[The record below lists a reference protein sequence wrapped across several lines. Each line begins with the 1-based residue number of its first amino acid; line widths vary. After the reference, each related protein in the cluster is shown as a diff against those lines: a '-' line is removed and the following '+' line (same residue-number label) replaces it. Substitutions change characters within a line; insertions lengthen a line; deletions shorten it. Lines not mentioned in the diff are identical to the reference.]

1 MSQEQAM
8 DGLPAP
14 NPYRLESWHF
24 GVSIGAFGLA
34 ALMGMLQAL
43 TRANFEL
50 PIQSEKLYYILVTA
64 HGVIM
69 ALVFTTYFIMGL
81 GYLIARKTLGRL
93 EWEGF
98 AYFCF
103 HLGLVGTGMAALAIL
118 SGSSTVLYTFY
129 PPLQAHWSFYLGATL
144 LVVASWGFCAVMI
157 RSYLVW
163 RKERKEEPVPLP
175 FHGMMATVIIWILAT
190 SGLAAEVVGML
201 LPWSL
206 GLIDKVDPIVART
219 WFWWFGHPLTY
230 FWLVPAY
237 VIWYTIVPRA
247 IGGRLFSEP
256 LARVVFVM
264 FILFSTPVGFHH
276 QFADPGISAGWKMA
290 HTVSTYMILFPSL
303 VTAFTVIAS
312 FEVAGRL
319 KGARGLFDWLGK
331 LPWKD
336 PFFASVALAM
346 VSFAVGGFGGAIN
359 AAYAMNTMV
368 HNTSWIQG
376 HFHLTVGTAVA
387 LSFMG
392 VTYWLLPRL
401 SGKPLRFAALG
412 SWQPYLWFLGML
424 LFSFTTH
431 ITGIMGMPRRIYT
444 GAYLGS
450 PVAKQWE
457 FLSYVSG
464 VGGVVLTISAAFFLL
479 VVLGTLAGDKR
490 LEKPLE
496 IEFARPIEAPAEKTG
511 IWDRF
516 GLWATIAVI
525 LIVIAYAYPM
535 YHLFHMPRF
544 GSTGWKPF

>member
-1 MSQEQAM
+1 MTS
-8 DGLPAP
+8 PAAAAS
-14 NPYRLESWHF
+14 PYRLESYHF
-24 GVSIGAFGLA
+24 GVAIGAFGLA
-34 ALMGMLQAL
+34 ALMGLLQAL
-43 TRANFEL
+43 TRANFPL
-50 PIQSEKLYYILVTA
+50 PIASEELYYILVTA
-64 HGVIM
+64 HGVLM

-93 EWEGF
+93 AWEGF
-98 AYFCF
+98 AWGCF
-103 HLGLVGTGMAALAIL
+103 HLGAIGTAMAALAIL

-157 RSYLVW
+157 RSYLMW
-163 RKERKEEPVPLP
+163 RREQPDRPVPLA

-190 SGLAAEVVGML
+190 FGLAAEVVGML

-206 GLIDKVDPIVART
+206 GLIDRVDPLVART

-230 FWLVPAY
+230 FWLLPAY

-247 IGGRLFSEP
+247 IGGRLFSDQ

-264 FILFSTPVGFHH
+264 FVLFSTPVGFHH
-276 QFADPGISAGWKMA
+276 QFADPGISSSWKLA

-319 KGARGLFDWLGK
+319 KGAPGLFDWLGK
-331 LPWKD
+331 LPWGE
-336 PFFASVALAM
+336 PFFASIALAM
-346 VSFAVGGFGGAIN
+346 ICFAVGGFGGAIN

-401 SGKPLRFAALG
+401 SGKPLRFVRLG
-412 SWQPYLWFLGML
+412 AWQPYLWFLGML

-431 ITGIMGMPRRIYT
+431 ITGLMGMPRRIFN
-444 GAYLGS
+444 GAYLGA
-450 PVAKQWE
+450 PQARQWE
-457 FLSYVSG
+457 LLSYVSG
-464 VGGVVLTISAAFFLL
+464 VGGVVLTISSAFFLL
-479 VVLGTLAGDKR
+479 VVLGTLAGERMKN
-490 LEKPLE
+490 PPE
-496 IEFARPIEAPAEKTG
+496 IEFALPLEAPPERSNV
-511 IWDRF
+511 WDRF
-516 GLWATIAVI
+516 GLWAAIAVVLI
-525 LIVIAYAYPM
+525 LLAYAYPM
-535 YHLFHMPRF
+535 YHLFGMHRF
-544 GSTGWKPF
+544 GSPGFKPF